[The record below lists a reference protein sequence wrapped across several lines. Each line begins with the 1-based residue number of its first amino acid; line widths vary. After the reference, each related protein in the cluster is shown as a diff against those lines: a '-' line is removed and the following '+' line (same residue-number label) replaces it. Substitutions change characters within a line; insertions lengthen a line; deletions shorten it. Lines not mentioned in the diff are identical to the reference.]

1 MKKILCLLLA
11 LVLLVSG
18 ALAEGDTQT
27 QTVDLSSYL
36 IVLHTNDLAG
46 DPQAGLGLSKVSL
59 VKARFEQAGAKVL
72 L

>member
-27 QTVDLSSYL
+27 QTVDLS
-36 IVLHTNDLAG
+36 
-46 DPQAGLGLSKVSL
+46 
-59 VKARFEQAGAKVL
+59 
-72 L
+72 